1 LVDAVTGILTVTA
14 ETIRPTP
21 DVASEMARSFVK
33 GVLAIDNRMITLITL
48 DHVLPSQEQE
58 AA

>member
-1 LVDAVTGILTVTA
+1 
-14 ETIRPTP
+14 
-21 DVASEMARSFVK
+21 MARSFVK